1 MYFLFTQNNLTLLI
15 DKLYHRITN
24 LETSLKYKEYELEK
38 LKRYFTDKVKD
49 VDKTI
54 AQETKLL
61 YSKLEDV
68 EKATLD
74 LIHENEDSFFLQIK
88 KMKDRFDEMET
99 FINNNNN
106 NNNHDDNYY
115 HSPRSTLLQSPM
127 SGRHHGEHFEQVT
140 MIII

>member
-88 KMKDRFDEMET
+88 KLKDRFDEMET
-99 FINNNNN
+99 DINNNNN
-106 NNNHDDNYY
+106 ENNYH

-127 SGRHHGEHFEQVT
+127 SGRHHGEHFEQVI
-140 MIII
+140 MIEIIYI